1 MDFLW
6 RFSRR
11 GHEGQKLLIPAQNGV
26 IALPKVGIDAA
37 AAILAA
43 VFQIGELP
51 AAAIP
56 QHIER
61 TEAEQAVEVVRVC
74 PLVAGE
80 VFTGMVGEVSVV
92 MVHRKVLDQDGDI
105 VKTVVLIFFRCCN
118 KVRNSKKSWKF

>member
-6 RFSRR
+6 CFFRR

-61 TEAEQAVEVVRVC
+61 TKAEQAVEVVRVC

-80 VFTGMVGEVSVV
+80 VFTGTIGEVSVV

-118 KVRNSKKSWKF
+118 KVRNSKKS

>member
-6 RFSRR
+6 CFSRR
-11 GHEGQKLLIPAQNGV
+11 GHQGQKLLIPSQNGV

-51 AAAIP
+51 AAAVP

-61 TEAEQAVEVVRVC
+61 TKAEQAIEVVRVS

-80 VFTGMVGEVSVV
+80 VFTGTIGEVSVV
-92 MVHRKVLDQDGDI
+92 MVHKKVLDQDGDI
-105 VKTVVLIFFRCCN
+105 VKNDCPHIL
-118 KVRNSKKSWKF
+118 SMLQ

>member
-6 RFSRR
+6 RFFRR
-11 GHEGQKLLIPAQNGV
+11 GHQGQKLLIPGQNSV
-26 IALPKVGIDAA
+26 IVLPQVGIDAA

-43 VFQIGELP
+43 VFQIGELS

-56 QHIER
+56 QHIEG

-74 PLVAGE
+74 PFVAGE
-80 VFTGMVGEVSVV
+80 VFTGTIGEVSVV

-105 VKTVVLIFFRCCN
+105 VKNGCPHIL
-118 KVRNSKKSWKF
+118 SMLQ